1 MPISLKDFLEELP
14 EGERAAIKAR
24 ADEMAA
30 EELGLAQ
37 LRAFLRRSQV
47 GMARDMGVRQSEVS
61 KIERRSDMLVSTLR
75 KYVEAAGGSLELVV
89 RVPNHRAVRLNFGK
103 AYRGAARINATGKG
117 GRTAAGAKIVGK
129 AVPKGR
135 GDGEGEPGRS

>member
-37 LRAFLRRSQV
+37 LRALLRRSQV
-47 GMARDMGVRQSEVS
+47 GMAREMGVRQSEVS

-75 KYVEAAGGSLELVV
+75 KYVEAAGGTLELVV
-89 RVPNHRAVRLNFGK
+89 RLPDHPTLRLNFGGK
-103 AYRGAARINATGKG
+103 AARSRPRATSAPVNS
-117 GRTAAGAKIVGK
+117 RRPAR
-129 AVPKGR
+129 PR
-135 GDGEGEPGRS
+135 RPHP

>member
-37 LRAFLRRSQV
+37 LRALLRRSQV
-47 GMARDMGVRQSEVS
+47 GMAREMGVRQSEVS

-89 RVPNHRAVRLNFGK
+89 RLPDHPALRLNFGK
-103 AYRGAARINATGKG
+103 AARSRPRPTGTRVI
-117 GRTAAGAKIVGK
+117 GRRPARPRRPHA
-129 AVPKGR
+129 
-135 GDGEGEPGRS
+135 

>member
-14 EGERAAIKAR
+14 EGERAAIRAR

-37 LRAFLRRSQV
+37 LRALLRRSQV
-47 GMARDMGVRQSEVS
+47 GMAREMGVRQSEVS

-89 RVPNHRAVRLNFGK
+89 RLPDHPALRLNFGCK
-103 AYRGAARINATGKG
+103 AYRAAARITTPGLPTG
-117 GRTAAGAKIVGK
+117 RPT
-129 AVPKGR
+129 
-135 GDGEGEPGRS
+135 PGRPKTDPRPSKKTRNQV